1 VLPKIR
7 GISSFRHRTRTHK
20 IMMWAAASSVA
31 RSTAASRSASRRLV
45 NGGVGRRAP
54 LATQVEGAGAE
65 KGEGPIGEDGRHE
78 IWRENIYDHD
88 NEPRYDEIGKE
99 KNGRRKDTFP

>member
-1 VLPKIR
+1 LV
-7 GISSFRHRTRTHK
+7 SHATHK
-20 IMMWAAASSVA
+20 IMMWATVA

-54 LATQVEGAGAE
+54 LATQVEGDGAE

-78 IWRENIYDHD
+78 IWREDIYDHD
-88 NEPRYDEIGKE
+88 NEPRYDDRDAEE